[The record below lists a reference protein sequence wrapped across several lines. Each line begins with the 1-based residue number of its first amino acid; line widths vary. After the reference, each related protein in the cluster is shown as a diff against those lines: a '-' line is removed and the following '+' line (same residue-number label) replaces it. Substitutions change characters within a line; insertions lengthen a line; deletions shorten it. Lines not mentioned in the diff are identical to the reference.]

1 MLLTVPGQL
10 TSGTQTLLVR
20 VDVAG
25 WVPAKLDSK
34 LNDYR
39 TLGVQF
45 VAAEVRK

>member
-1 MLLTVPGQL
+1 MLLTVPDKL
-10 TSGTQTLLVR
+10 SSATQTLLVR
-20 VDVAG
+20 IAVAG
-25 WVPAKLDSK
+25 WVPAKLDTK